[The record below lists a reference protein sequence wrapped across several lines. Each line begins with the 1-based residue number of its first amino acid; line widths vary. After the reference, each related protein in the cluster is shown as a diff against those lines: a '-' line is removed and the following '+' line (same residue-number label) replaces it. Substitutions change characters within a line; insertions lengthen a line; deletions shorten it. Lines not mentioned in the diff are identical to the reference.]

1 MSNEHWVGYIGNLHV
16 HLDTLVTMWFAMVV
30 VLIVAFLLTR
40 KLEIIPNKLQTV
52 AESVIKFFI
61 GNVSEIKNGEK
72 HIPLVGSLFLFILF
86 ANLMGQLPLRLIHLK
101 QGELAS
107 PTNDINMTAAMAVIV
122 LIYYLFQGFKTKG
135 IHAIWHG
142 FSLAGIITM
151 FVDVLEMITRPLSLS
166 LRLFANIFA
175 GEILVSA
182 LLGIFAIGLP
192 LPAMFFE
199 LFVAFIQAFVFM
211 MLSIAYISTSVSEEH

>member
-1 MSNEHWVGYIGNLHV
+1 MSGGHWVGYIGNLHV
-16 HLDTLVTMWFAMVV
+16 HWNTLITMWVAMAVV
-30 VLIVAFLLTR
+30 IILAFLLTR
-40 KLEIIPNKLQTV
+40 NLKIIPDKKQAV
-52 AESVIKFFI
+52 AESVMKFFI
-61 GNVSEIKNGEK
+61 GSVSDIPNGQK

-101 QGELAS
+101 EGEFAS
-107 PTNDINMTAAMAVIV
+107 PTNDINMTAAMAVMV
-122 LIYYLFQGFKTKG
+122 LFYYLYQGFKKKG

-142 FSLAGIITM
+142 FSFAGIITLL
-151 FVDVLEMITRPLSLS
+151 VDLLEMVTRPLSLS

-175 GEILVSA
+175 GEIFVSA
-182 LLGIFAIGLP
+182 LLGILAIGLP

-199 LFVAFIQAFVFM
+199 IFVAFIQAFVFM

>member
-1 MSNEHWVGYIGNLHV
+1 MEGHWTGYIGSLHV
-16 HLDTLVTMWFAMVV
+16 HWDTLITMWAAMLFVIV
-30 VLIVAFLLTR
+30 MALIFTR
-40 KLEIIPNKLQTV
+40 KLEIVPSRMQVV
-52 AESVIKFFI
+52 AESIINFFT
-61 GNVSEIKNGEK
+61 GSLNGVKNPEK
-72 HIPLVGSLFLFILF
+72 HVPLVGSLFLFILF

-101 QGELAS
+101 QGEFAS
-107 PTNDINMTAAMAVIV
+107 PTNDINMTAAMAIIV
-122 LIYYLFQGFKTKG
+122 LVYYLFQGFKAKG

-142 FSLAGIITM
+142 FSFAGIIM
-151 FVDVLEMITRPLSLS
+151 LLVDLLEMVTRPLSLS

-192 LPAMFFE
+192 IPAIFFE

>member
-1 MSNEHWVGYIGNLHV
+1 MSVGHWVGHIGNLQV
-16 HLDTLVTMWFAMVV
+16 HWNTLITMWFAMFVV
-30 VLIVAFLLTR
+30 IILAFILTR
-40 KLEIIPNKLQTV
+40 NLNIIPTSRQAV
-52 AESVIKFFI
+52 AESIMKFFI
-61 GNVSEIKNGEK
+61 GNVSDLPQGEK

-101 QGELAS
+101 QGEFAS
-107 PTNDINMTAAMAVIV
+107 PTNDINMTAAMAVLV
-122 LIYYLFQGFKTKG
+122 LVYYLYQGFKKKG

-142 FSLAGIITM
+142 FSFAGIVILL
-151 FVDVLEMITRPLSLS
+151 VDLLEMVTRPLSLS

-192 LPAMFFE
+192 IPAMFFE
-199 LFVAFIQAFVFM
+199 IFVAFIQAFVFM

>member
-16 HLDTLVTMWFAMVV
+16 HLDTLVTMWFAMAV

-151 FVDVLEMITRPLSLS
+151 FVDILEMITRPLSLS

>member
-1 MSNEHWVGYIGNLHV
+1 MSGGHWAGYIGSLHV
-16 HLDTLVTMWFAMVV
+16 HWDTLITMWAAMLF
-30 VLIVAFLLTR
+30 VLIAAFIFTR
-40 KLEIIPNKLQTV
+40 NLSIIPNKRQAV
-52 AESVIKFFI
+52 AESIMKFFL
-61 GNVSEIKNGEK
+61 GSVSDLPQGEK

-86 ANLMGQLPLRLIHLK
+86 ANFMGQLPLRLIHLK
-101 QGELAS
+101 EGEFAS

-122 LIYYLFQGFKTKG
+122 LFYYLYQGFKKKG

-142 FSLAGIITM
+142 FSFAGIITLL
-151 FVDVLEMITRPLSLS
+151 VDLLEMITRPLSLS

-182 LLGIFAIGLP
+182 LLGILAIGLP

-199 LFVAFIQAFVFM
+199 IFVAFIQAFVFM

>member
-52 AESVIKFFI
+52 AESAIKFFI

>member
-1 MSNEHWVGYIGNLHV
+1 MSGGHWVGYIGNLHV
-16 HLDTLVTMWFAMVV
+16 HWNTLITMWVAMLCVII
-30 VLIVAFLLTR
+30 LAFVLTR
-40 KLEIIPNKLQTV
+40 NLKIIPDKKQAV
-52 AESVIKFFI
+52 AEGVMKFFL
-61 GNVSEIKNGEK
+61 GSVSDLPQGEK
-72 HIPLVGSLFLFILF
+72 HIPLIGSLFLFILF

-101 QGELAS
+101 QGEFAS
-107 PTNDINMTAAMAVIV
+107 PTNDINMTAAMAVLV
-122 LIYYLFQGFKTKG
+122 LFYYLYQGFKKKG

-142 FSLAGIITM
+142 FSFAGIITLL
-151 FVDVLEMITRPLSLS
+151 VDLLEMVTRPLSLS

-182 LLGIFAIGLP
+182 LLGIVAYGLP

-199 LFVAFIQAFVFM
+199 IFVAFIQAFVFM

>member
-1 MSNEHWVGYIGNLHV
+1 MEGHWTGYIGSFHV
-16 HLDTLVTMWFAMVV
+16 HWDTLITMWAAMLFVIVV
-30 VLIVAFLLTR
+30 SFLITR
-40 KLEIIPNKLQTV
+40 KLEIIPNKVQVV
-52 AESVIKFFI
+52 AESIINFFR
-61 GNVSEIKNGEK
+61 GSLSGVKDADK
-72 HIPLVGSLFLFILF
+72 HVPLVGSLFLFILF

-101 QGELAS
+101 QGEFAS

-135 IHAIWHG
+135 IRAIWHG
-142 FSLAGIITM
+142 FSLDGIIIM
-151 FVDVLEMITRPLSLS
+151 FVDILEMVTRPLSLS

-175 GEILVSA
+175 GEILISA

-192 LPAMFFE
+192 IPAIFFE

>member
-1 MSNEHWVGYIGNLHV
+1 MEGHWTGYIGSFHV
-16 HLDTLVTMWFAMVV
+16 HWDTLITMWAAMLFVI
-30 VLIVAFLLTR
+30 IVSFFLTR
-40 KLEIIPNKLQTV
+40 KLEIIPNKVQIV
-52 AESVIKFFI
+52 AESIVNFFRGSLSDIKDAD
-61 GNVSEIKNGEK
+61 K
-72 HIPLVGSLFLFILF
+72 HVPLVGSLFLFILF

-101 QGELAS
+101 QGEFAS

-122 LIYYLFQGFKTKG
+122 LIYYLFQGFKAKG

-142 FSLAGIITM
+142 FSLDGIIIM
-151 FVDVLEMITRPLSLS
+151 FVDILEMVTRPLSLS

-175 GEILVSA
+175 GEILISA

-192 LPAMFFE
+192 IPAIFFE

>member
-1 MSNEHWVGYIGNLHV
+1 MSGGHWVGYIGNLHV
-16 HLDTLVTMWFAMVV
+16 HWNTLITMWIAMAVV
-30 VLIVAFLLTR
+30 IILAFLLTR
-40 KLEIIPNKLQTV
+40 NLKIIPDKKQAV
-52 AESVIKFFI
+52 AESVMKFFI
-61 GNVSEIKNGEK
+61 GSVSDLPNGQK

-101 QGELAS
+101 EGEFAS
-107 PTNDINMTAAMAVIV
+107 PTNDINMTAAMAVMV
-122 LIYYLFQGFKTKG
+122 LFYYLYQGFKKKG

-142 FSLAGIITM
+142 FSFAGIITLL
-151 FVDVLEMITRPLSLS
+151 VDLLEMVTRPLSLS

-175 GEILVSA
+175 GEIFVSA
-182 LLGIFAIGLP
+182 LLGILAIGLP

-199 LFVAFIQAFVFM
+199 IFVAFIQAFVFM

>member
-1 MSNEHWVGYIGNLHV
+1 MSGGHWVGYIGNLHV
-16 HLDTLVTMWFAMVV
+16 HWNTLITMWVAMAVV
-30 VLIVAFLLTR
+30 IILALVLTSNL
-40 KLEIIPNKLQTV
+40 KIIPDKKQAV
-52 AESVIKFFI
+52 AESIMKFFL
-61 GNVSEIKNGEK
+61 GSVSDLPNGER

-101 QGELAS
+101 EGEFAS
-107 PTNDINMTAAMAVIV
+107 PTNDINMTAAMAVLV
-122 LIYYLFQGFKTKG
+122 LIYYLYQGFKKKG

-142 FSLAGIITM
+142 FSFAGIITLL
-151 FVDVLEMITRPLSLS
+151 VDLLEMVTRPLSLS

-182 LLGIFAIGLP
+182 LLGIMAVGLP

-199 LFVAFIQAFVFM
+199 IFVAFIQAFVFM

>member
-1 MSNEHWVGYIGNLHV
+1 MEGHWTGYIGSLHV
-16 HLDTLVTMWFAMVV
+16 HWDTLITMWTAMLFV
-30 VLIVAFLLTR
+30 IFGSFLLTR
-40 KLEIIPNKLQTV
+40 NLKIVPDKIQV
-52 AESVIKFFI
+52 IAEGLVNFFS
-61 GNVSEIKNGEK
+61 GSLSDVKNGKK

-101 QGELAS
+101 QGEFAS

-122 LIYYLFQGFKTKG
+122 LVYYVVLGFKTKG
-135 IHAIWHG
+135 IRAIWHG
-142 FSLAGIITM
+142 FSLDGIIIM
-151 FVDVLEMITRPLSLS
+151 FVDILEMVTRPLSLS

-175 GEILVSA
+175 GEILISA

-192 LPAMFFE
+192 IPAIFFE

-211 MLSIAYISTSVSEEH
+211 MLSVAYISTAVSNEH